1 MFTSRSGAARRAA
14 RTVVAARRSA
24 APPWRRAGARTRG
37 PRSGRRAAG
46 RGSRDRP
53 GTDPQAGTGAG
64 FLTGTRT
71 REVTSQVEVHRQAY
85 AADLDGL
92 PPHPAPGR
100 GCPHPRRP
108 VHSSGP
114 GVPRAASGA
123 HREGMDGRRAVQ
135 ARRRHGRVGPRRTAA
150 AGVVTGMAAGIAL
163 AAAAFIAQGAGARAS
178 PGAAGA
184 PAVLV
189 AAAMSTGR
197 STWPV
202 PPGSTGTA
210 TGYVWPV
217 DSSPGAA
224 PVVEVPFREP
234 THRFG
239 PGHRG
244 VDLTAPVGAAVL
256 AAAAGTV
263 VFAGV
268 LAGRG
273 VVSVQH
279 ADGLRTT
286 YEPVVP
292 VVAARDDGPAG
303 RCAGCARPRAP
314 GLPGGMPALGGAPRA
329 RELPG
334 PPAADDAAAR
344 PAATAARP
352 VAGCLLSGPP
362 PRGRRAA
369 GRPAGRAADRPGTR

>member
-1 MFTSRSGAARRAA
+1 
-14 RTVVAARRSA
+14 
-24 APPWRRAGARTRG
+24 
-37 PRSGRRAAG
+37 
-46 RGSRDRP
+46 
-53 GTDPQAGTGAG
+53 
-64 FLTGTRT
+64 
-71 REVTSQVEVHRQAY
+71 
-85 AADLDGL
+85 
-92 PPHPAPGR
+92 
-100 GCPHPRRP
+100 
-108 VHSSGP
+108 
-114 GVPRAASGA
+114 
-123 HREGMDGRRAVQ
+123 MDGRRAAQ

-150 AGVVTGMAAGIAL
+150 AGVAAGIAL
-163 AAAAFIAQGAGARAS
+163 AAAALIAQGAGARAS

-292 VVAARDDGPAG
+292 VVAPGTTV
-303 RCAGCARPRAP
+303 RPGAVLGALTRGHRAC
-314 GLPGGMPALGGAPRA
+314 RA
-329 RELPG
+329 ACLHWGVRRERRELPG
-334 PPAADDAAAR
+334 PAAADDAAAR